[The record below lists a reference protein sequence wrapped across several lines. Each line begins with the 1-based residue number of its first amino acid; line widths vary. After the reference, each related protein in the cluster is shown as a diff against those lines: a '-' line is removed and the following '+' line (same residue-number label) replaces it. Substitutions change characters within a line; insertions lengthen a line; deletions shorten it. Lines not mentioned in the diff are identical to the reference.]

1 MALGA
6 DGRNVLGL
14 VLRQSLVLIGIGLAG
29 GVGGALL
36 MTRVMSSQLYGI
48 TARDPMTYIG
58 VTVTLSVVA
67 LLASYVPAVHAT
79 KVDPITA
86 LRYD

>member
-67 LLASYVPAVHAT
+67 LLASYVPAVRAT

>member
-36 MTRVMSSQLYGI
+36 MTHVMSSQLYGI

-67 LLASYVPAVHAT
+67 LLASYVPAVRAT

>member
-6 DGRNVLGL
+6 DERNVLGL
-14 VLRQSLVLIGIGLAG
+14 VLRQSLVLIGIGLGG
-29 GVGGALL
+29 GVAGALV

-58 VTVTLSVVA
+58 VTVILTVVA
-67 LLASYVPAVHAT
+67 LLASYVPAARAT